1 MNEEPPNVMLSPSN
15 VNAKRK
21 RVGKRDKKYGIV
33 DKLQWSFDYIVD
45 VLNRVSNTTVTKLK
59 LEDLYSYDKCLSLLN
74 DVPNL
79 MKGSYLYFLAMRIL
93 TVKDNQVAFY
103 TSWTMIVRWPLIDY
117 ALLLRQTSLE
127 LVVRMFNA

>member
-103 TSWTMIVRWPLIDY
+103 TSWTMIVRWPLID
-117 ALLLRQTSLE
+117 
-127 LVVRMFNA
+127 